1 MKHKERERNAN
12 MKAIHLVDQLDEIF
26 SYIINEYKE
35 YIYTSEGEEVLKLI
49 NNLQYKIS
57 VLNNKRILQIRNK
70 DL

>member
-1 MKHKERERNAN
+1 MKHKELERNAN

-57 VLNNKRILQIRNK
+57 VLNVKRILQIRNK

>member
-1 MKHKERERNAN
+1 MKHKELERNAN
-12 MKAIHLVDQLDEIF
+12 MKAIHLADQLDEIF
-26 SYIINEYKE
+26 SYIINEYEE

>member
-1 MKHKERERNAN
+1 MKHKELERNAN

-26 SYIINEYKE
+26 SYIINEYEE